1 MGAIDADGPLSQV
14 VVPAKAGT
22 ERKRRAPR
30 PWIPARVRMTGEG
43 KRSPRRLGSLIL
55 GSAVLLASCTGRI
68 WQDEVSAD
76 TVRLHWYTAEASID
90 DARSLAEE
98 HCRRSD
104 RRAEMVQEFEDGD
117 ITTAG
122 FVCEPRRP

>member
-1 MGAIDADGPLSQV
+1 MRTIDRSRALSQIT

-22 ERKRRAPR
+22 QGKRRA
-30 PWIPARVRMTGEG
+30 
-43 KRSPRRLGSLIL
+43 PRRLGSLIL
-55 GSAVLLASCTGRI
+55 WNVVVLAACSGRI
-68 WQDEVSAD
+68 WQDEATAD

-90 DARSLAEE
+90 EARSLADE
-98 HCRRSD
+98 HCRRSE

-122 FVCEPRRP
+122 FVCARRR

>member
-1 MGAIDADGPLSQV
+1 MFGRRTVAMRIDRGRAQIA

-22 ERKRRAPR
+22 QGKRR
-30 PWIPARVRMTGEG
+30 G
-43 KRSPRRLGSLIL
+43 PRRLGFLIL
-55 GSAVLLASCTGRI
+55 WSAFVLAACSGRI
-68 WQDEVSAD
+68 WQDEATAD

-90 DARSLAEE
+90 EARSLGEE
-98 HCRRSD
+98 HCRRSG

-122 FVCEPRRP
+122 